1 MLERLG
7 RTEVGNIKKMIKDF
21 HDENMLLIAISSPKN
36 RLHYAVE
43 AMGLIVKET
52 KDGEKIPCL
61 CFGVGDQ
68 IPYTEDEKDAAEK
81 CEKEAEEQ
89 ENGKKPPLG
98 LMPRKLWDEKRANEI
113 KAAINRYTKAGLEI
127 PTAWVEEYFEI
138 EERSKEE

>member
-1 MLERLG
+1 MG
-7 RTEVGNIKKMIKDF
+7 KTKVGNIRTMLTGFD
-21 HDENMLLIAISSPKN
+21 DEKTLWVLISSPKDRMN
-36 RLHYAVE
+36 YEVE
-43 AMGLIVKET
+43 AMGILIGEGR
-52 KDGEKIPCL
+52 DGEKIPCL
-61 CFGVGDQ
+61 CFEVGDQ
-68 IPYTEDEKDAAEK
+68 IPYTED
-81 CEKEAEEQ
+81 EKEAEEQ

>member
-1 MLERLG
+1 MG
-7 RTEVGNIKKMIKDF
+7 KTKVGNIRTMLTGFD
-21 HDENMLLIAISSPKN
+21 DEKTLWVLISSPKDRMN
-36 RLHYAVE
+36 YEVE
-43 AMGLIVKET
+43 AMGILIGEGR
-52 KDGEKIPCL
+52 DGEKIPCL
-61 CFGVGDQ
+61 CFETGDQ
-68 IPYTEDEKDAAEK
+68 IPYTEDEREVAEE
-81 CEKEAEEQ
+81 CGREAEEQ

>member
-1 MLERLG
+1 MG
-7 RTEVGNIKKMIKDF
+7 KTKVGNIRTMLTGFD
-21 HDENMLLIAISSPKN
+21 DEKTLWVLISSPKDRMN
-36 RLHYAVE
+36 YEVE
-43 AMGLIVKET
+43 AMGILIGEGR
-52 KDGEKIPCL
+52 DGEKIPCL
-61 CFGVGDQ
+61 CFEVGDQ
-68 IPYTEDEKDAAEK
+68 IPYTEDEKDAEEK

>member
-1 MLERLG
+1 MG
-7 RTEVGNIKKMIKDF
+7 KTKVGNIRTMLAGFD
-21 HDENMLLIAISSPKN
+21 DEKTLWVLVRSPKD
-36 RLHYAVE
+36 RMKYEVE
-43 AMGLIVKET
+43 AMGILIGEGR
-52 KDGEKIPCL
+52 DGEKIPCL
-61 CFGVGDQ
+61 CFEVGDQ
-68 IPYTEDEKDAAEK
+68 IPYTEDEKDAEEK

>member
-1 MLERLG
+1 MKTKE
-7 RTEVGNIKKMIKDF
+7 MIEYLQGF
-21 HDENMLLIAISSPKN
+21 DEDSEAIEIAASPKM
-36 RLHYAVE
+36 RKRYVGWLGAITDAGKPVIVFTVE
-43 AMGLIVKET
+43 E
-52 KDGEKIPCL
+52 
-61 CFGVGDQ
+61 
-68 IPYTEDEKDAAEK
+68 
-81 CEKEAEEQ
+81 EKEFTEEEIAAEEQ

>member
-1 MLERLG
+1 MKTKEMIEYLQGFDEDS
-7 RTEVGNIKKMIKDF
+7 EVI
-21 HDENMLLIAISSPKN
+21 EIAASPKM
-36 RLHYAVE
+36 RKRYVGWLGAITDAGKPVIVFIVE
-43 AMGLIVKET
+43 E
-52 KDGEKIPCL
+52 
-61 CFGVGDQ
+61 
-68 IPYTEDEKDAAEK
+68 
-81 CEKEAEEQ
+81 EKELTEEEIAAEEQ

>member
-1 MLERLG
+1 MG
-7 RTEVGNIKKMIKDF
+7 KTKVGNIRTMLTGFD
-21 HDENMLLIAISSPKN
+21 DEKTLWVLIRSPKK
-36 RLHYAVE
+36 RMDYEVE
-43 AMGLIVKET
+43 AMRILIREGR
-52 KDGEKIPCL
+52 DGEKNPCL
-61 CFGVGDQ
+61 CFEVGDQ

-113 KAAINRYTKAGLEI
+113 KAAINRYAKAGLEI

>member
-1 MLERLG
+1 MEK
-7 RTEVGNIKKMIKDF
+7 TKVGNIRTMLTGFD
-21 HDENMLLIAISSPKN
+21 DEKTLWVLISSPKN
-36 RLHYAVE
+36 RMNYEVE
-43 AMGLIVKET
+43 AMGILIEEGR
-52 KDGEKIPCL
+52 DGEKIPCL
-61 CFGVGDQ
+61 CFKVGDQ